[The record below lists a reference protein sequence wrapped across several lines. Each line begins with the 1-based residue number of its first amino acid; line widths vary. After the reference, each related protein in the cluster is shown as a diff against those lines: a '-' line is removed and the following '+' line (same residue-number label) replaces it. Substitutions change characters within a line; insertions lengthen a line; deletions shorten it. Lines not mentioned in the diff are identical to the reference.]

1 MDTNNL
7 FMIEKLSK
15 RDVFNL
21 YVLIMIG
28 SGIFGF
34 IYETLFYRIDLG
46 YFVKRGNT
54 YGPWIPIYVFGG
66 LFITMLTYK
75 HKEKPWK
82 VFVRAMLVSG
92 IIEFLTGWI
101 LFKIFNIR
109 LWDYNVEIWNYGN
122 INGYICLRSVLFFGI
137 SGLILVYIMIP
148 CLIKLI
154 NTVNRKMIN
163 SISLVLLISL
173 IIDMVVHGIRNG
185 LH

>member
-1 MDTNNL
+1 MDANSL
-7 FMIEKLSK
+7 FISEKLSK

-66 LFITMLTYK
+66 LFITLLTYK